1 MDIEVLIIPDE
12 LEKNELLRL
21 LWGDLVRPGIK
32 ALEKAKAVVESL
44 KPPTEEDIEE
54 LIESSEVQS
63 IIETREA
70 LEAAEKEAEALRE
83 QLNTWARD
91 TLSVSV
97 SADEK
102 ATATQALNTEKSKL
116 KNNLSS
122 MLAQAE
128 QYELTEAIEFIKNVQ
143 SLVSPAPVS
152 RSSRV
157 NLMEMRTWLQENG
170 HKVSDRGRISEEL
183 QKIYYAAQG

>member
-1 MDIEVLIIPDE
+1 MDIEVLMVPEE

-21 LWGDLVRPGIK
+21 LWEDLVNPGLK
-32 ALEKAKAVVESL
+32 NLERAKATVESL

-70 LEAAEKEAEALRE
+70 LEAAEKEAETLRV
-83 QLNTWARD
+83 QLDTWARE

-102 ATATQALNTEKSKL
+102 ATAQQVLNTEKRKL
-116 KNNLSS
+116 KDNLSS

-128 QYELTEAIEFIKNVQ
+128 QYKLTEAIEFIENVQ

-152 RSSRV
+152 RSSKT
-157 NLMEMRTWLQENG
+157 NLMEMRTWLKERG
-170 HKVSDRGRISEEL
+170 HEVSDRGRIPLDL
-183 QKIYYAAQG
+183 QKIYNAAQG

>member
-1 MDIEVLIIPDE
+1 MDLTTARDVFKEDE
-12 LEKNELLRL
+12 LLEQ
-21 LWGDLVRPGIK
+21 LWNKLVHPGITS
-32 ALEKAKAVVESL
+32 LEIAKAHVEEL

-70 LEAAEKEAEALRE
+70 LEAAEKEAETLRA
-83 QLNTWARD
+83 QLDTWARE

-102 ATATQALNTEKSKL
+102 ATATQTLNREKSKV
-116 KNNLSS
+116 KTNLEA
-122 MLAQAE
+122 MRLQAE
-128 QYELTEAIEFIKNVQ
+128 NEGLTTSLELID
-143 SLVSPAPVS
+143 SLLKELFPAPVS
-152 RSSRV
+152 RSSKT
-157 NLMEMRTWLQENG
+157 NLMEMRKWLQE
-170 HKVSDRGRISEEL
+170 HDYKVSDRGRIPEEL